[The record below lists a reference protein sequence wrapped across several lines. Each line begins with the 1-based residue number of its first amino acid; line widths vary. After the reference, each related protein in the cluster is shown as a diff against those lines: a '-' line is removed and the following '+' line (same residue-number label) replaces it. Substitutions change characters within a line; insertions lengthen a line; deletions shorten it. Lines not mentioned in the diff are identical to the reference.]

1 MEKKYFDK
9 NVTLSVEFSRYVI
22 EHPEVAERIPKGA
35 QEVLLPQ
42 DDPELCKQN
51 LELAKLHKAQ
61 AQPIV
66 YVRIEKLAPE
76 RRSRLIKPSFDFE
89 PAS

>member
-35 QEVLLPQ
+35 QVVLLPQ

-51 LELAKLHKAQ
+51 LEMAKLHKARG
-61 AQPIV
+61 QPIV
-66 YVRIEKLAPE
+66 YVKIEKLAPE
-76 RRSRLIKPSFDFE
+76 RRSRLINPSFDFE
-89 PAS
+89 SA